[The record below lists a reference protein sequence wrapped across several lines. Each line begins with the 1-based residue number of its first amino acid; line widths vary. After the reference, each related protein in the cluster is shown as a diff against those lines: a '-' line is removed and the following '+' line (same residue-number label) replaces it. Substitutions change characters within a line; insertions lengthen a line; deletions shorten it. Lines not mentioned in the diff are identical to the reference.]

1 MKTLILTAAAILFTV
16 NTVTAQKIKESEVPK
31 AVTTS
36 FNTNFNGVK
45 SKSWEKEKDGNYEV
59 DFDLNKT
66 KNSATFKADG
76 TLIETET
83 EIAISELPKAAS
95 DYLAKN
101 YNGKKVKE
109 AAKIVDAEGNVKY
122 EAEIDNKDLLFDQHG
137 NFIK

>member
-1 MKTLILTAAAILFTV
+1 MKTILLTAAAIVLKV
-16 NTVTAQKIKESEVPK
+16 NTVAAQKIKESEVPK
-31 AVTTS
+31 AVTAS
-36 FNTNFNGVK
+36 FNANFSGVK

-59 DFDLNKT
+59 DFDLNKIE
-66 KNSATFKADG
+66 NSATFKADG

-95 DYLAKN
+95 DYLTKN
-101 YNGKKVKE
+101 YNGKKIKE

-122 EAEIDNKDLLFDQHG
+122 EAEIDNKDLLFDQQG